1 MAVWAIGDIQ
11 GCFDSFQEILKKINF
26 DPTVDTL
33 WVAGDLINRG
43 DKSLE
48 TLNYLYSIRDSIK
61 VVLGNHD
68 IALISAYAGIKK
80 SNSTIDPIL
89 EAPNVKELIDWL
101 RHQPFLHWDYK
112 LGYVMAHA
120 GISPQFDLGM
130 AIAYA
135 SRIEKKLQGR
145 DYKAWLKHMNK
156 ISSNKFNSRAKPLDI
171 EKYILS
177 SFISMR
183 FCEDDGT
190 LDFKQKGAARST
202 KLLFK
207 NLYPWFTCPTRRSIP
222 LKIVFGHWSTLVND
236 SPLDYYFDGQVLAL
250 DTGCLWGGKLTVA
263 RLDLEEPMVLQLSC
277 ARQQEP
283 TNKTDCQVSLG

>member
-11 GCFDSFQEILKKINF
+11 GCFDSFQEILKKVNF
-26 DPTVDTL
+26 DPKVDTL
-33 WVAGDLINRG
+33 WVAGDLVNRG

-68 IALISAYAGIKK
+68 IALIAAYAGVKK
-80 SNSTIDPIL
+80 ANPTIQPIL

-112 LGYVMAHA
+112 LGYAMAHA
-120 GISPQFDLGM
+120 GISPQFDFGM

-145 DYKAWLKHMNK
+145 NYKAWLKHMNK
-156 ISSNKFNSRAKPLDI
+156 TSSNKFNSKAKPLDI

-190 LDFKQKGAARST
+190 LDFKQKGSAKST
-202 KLLFK
+202 KQFYK
-207 NLYPWFTCPTRRSIP
+207 KLYPWFTCPSRRNIP
-222 LKIVFGHWSTLVND
+222 LTILFGHWSTLVND
-236 SPLDYYFDGQVLAL
+236 SPLNYYSDGKVIGL
-250 DTGCLWGGKLTVA
+250 DTGCLWGNRLTIA
-263 RLDLEEPMVLQLSC
+263 RLDLEETYVVQLEC
-277 ARQQEP
+277 EGKQTP
-283 TNKTDCQVSLG
+283 

>member
-11 GCFDSFQEILKKINF
+11 GCFDSLQAILKKINF
-26 DPTVDTL
+26 DPKVDTL
-33 WVAGDLINRG
+33 WVAGDLVNRG

-48 TLNYLYSIRDSIK
+48 TLNYLYSIKESIK

-68 IALISAYAGIKK
+68 IALIAAYAGVKK
-80 SNSTIDPIL
+80 SNETIQPIL
-89 EAPNVKELIDWL
+89 DAPNAKELIDWL

-112 LGYVMAHA
+112 LGYAMAHA

-130 AIAYA
+130 AISYA

-145 DYKAWLKHMNK
+145 NYKAWLKHMRK
-156 ISSNKFNSRAKPLDI
+156 TSSNKFDSRAKPLDI

-183 FCEDDGT
+183 FCEEDGK
-190 LDFKQKGAARST
+190 LDFKQKGSPTVT
-202 KLLFK
+202 KGLYK
-207 NLYPWFTCPTRRSIP
+207 GLYPWFACPTRRSFP

-236 SPLDYYFDGQVLAL
+236 TKLKYYNDSNVIGL
-250 DTGCLWGGKLTVA
+250 DTGCLWGRKLTVA
-263 RLDLEEPMVLQLSC
+263 RLDTQEPMVVQLEC
-277 ARQQEP
+277 DGCQEP
-283 TNKTDCQVSLG
+283 

>member
-11 GCFDSFQEILKKINF
+11 GCFDSFQKILKKINF
-26 DPTVDTL
+26 DPEVDEL
-33 WVAGDLINRG
+33 WVAGDLVNRG

-48 TLNYLYSIRDSIK
+48 TLNYIYKHRASMK

-68 IALISAYAGIKK
+68 VALISAYAGIKK

-89 EAPNVKELIDWL
+89 EAPNAKELIDWL

-156 ISSNKFNSRAKPLDI
+156 ISSNKFNSRANPLDI

-190 LDFKQKGAARST
+190 LDFKQKGSAKSI
-202 KLLFK
+202 KQFYK
-207 NLYPWFTCPTRRSIP
+207 KLYPWFTCPTRRNIP
-222 LKIVFGHWSTLVND
+222 LTIVFGHWSTLVND
-236 SPLDYYFDGQVLAL
+236 SPLNYYSDGKVIGL
-250 DTGCLWGGKLTVA
+250 DTGCLWGNKLTIA
-263 RLDLEEPMVLQLSC
+263 RLDLDEPMVVQLSC
-277 ARQQEP
+277 ERQQEP
-283 TNKTDCQVSLG
+283 TT

>member
-11 GCFDSFQEILKKINF
+11 GCFDSFQKILKKIKF
-26 DPTVDTL
+26 DPKVDTL
-33 WVAGDLINRG
+33 WVAGDLVNRG

-80 SNSTIDPIL
+80 SNKTIQPIL
-89 EAPNVKELIDWL
+89 DAPNAKELIDWL

-112 LGYVMAHA
+112 LGYAMAHA

-130 AIAYA
+130 AITYA

-145 DYKAWLKHMNK
+145 NYKAWLKQMKK
-156 ISSNKFNSRAKPLDI
+156 ISSKKFDSKAKPLDI
-171 EKYILS
+171 EGYILN

-183 FCEDDGT
+183 FCEEDGK
-190 LDFKQKGAARST
+190 LDFKQKGSPTVT
-202 KLLFK
+202 KGLYK
-207 NLYPWFTCPTRRSIP
+207 GLYPWFACPSRRSFP
-222 LKIVFGHWSTLVND
+222 LKIVFGHWSTLVNETNLKYYND
-236 SPLDYYFDGQVLAL
+236 SNVLGL
-250 DTGCLWGGKLTVA
+250 DTGCLWGRSLTVA
-263 RLDLEEPMVLQLSC
+263 RLDTKEPIVVQIDC
-277 ARQQEP
+277 AGCQE
-283 TNKTDCQVSLG
+283 L